1 MRMDSKTEVMGKMA
15 RLQAIVM
22 KTKDNV
28 CTVVEAIAPG
38 MEVGMEI
45 SGETKIIRA
54 NDPIPVG
61 HKLAIHDINKG
72 DIIMK
77 YGEVIGRATQDIHIG
92 QHVHVHNLESCRGRG
107 DR

>member
-1 MRMDSKTEVMGKMA
+1 MA

-22 KTKDNV
+22 KEKDNV
-28 CTVVEAIAPG
+28 CTVVESVVPG

-45 SGETKIIRA
+45 GGKTQNVRA
-54 NDPIPVG
+54 DEPIPMG
-61 HKLAIHDINKG
+61 HKLAIRDINRG
-72 DIIMK
+72 EIILK
-77 YGEVIGRATQDIHIG
+77 YGEVIGRATQDIRTG

>member
-1 MRMDSKTEVMGKMA
+1 MGIESKTERMEKMA

-22 KTKDNV
+22 KAKDNV
-28 CTVVEAIAPG
+28 CTVVEEVAPG

-45 SGETKIIRA
+45 DGETQTIRA
-54 NDPIPVG
+54 NETIPVG
-61 HKLAIHDINKG
+61 HKLAIRDIAQG
-72 DIIMK
+72 EIIMK
-77 YGEVIGRATQDIHIG
+77 YGEVIGRATQAIRVG